1 MNRTLRARL
10 LASALIASAASLIC
24 IPEIA
29 SAQEVSADVSFTSFH
44 DRLSTYGNWS
54 HNPRYGDVW
63 RPRDVDADFHP
74 YSRGHWVD
82 TEYGFTWV
90 SDYQWGDVP
99 FHYGRWVNDADD
111 GWVWVPGYVWAPAW
125 VVWRSDNDYMGWA
138 PMPPDERFLAG
149 DETRFDVDPVAFYG
163 ARVDVGNLFIFVG
176 TRHIADPDFRTYIVR
191 RPDVVNIFH
200 RTRNITRISIVND
213 HVVNRSVD
221 VRVVERFTHRP
232 IRAVSIRTVLKPGAI
247 VTNVHIGRNID
258 IRERVSHPRG
268 NTAPGNNGNNGND
281 HNGNNDNGH
290 GPNGNDGNGND
301 HGGNNNDHGGNNNDH
316 GGNNNDHGGNNND
329 HGGSN
334 NDHGGTAGG
343 PSGTQG
349 GHDNNDMN
357 TKTNT
362 NTNTNANTPSSDQTP
377 AKPKNKKPGDN
388 SMQGSQ
394 PDNGANDQGASGG
407 GMSGG
412 VTGGTT
418 NTPSSDQTPPKPKH
432 KKPSD
437 NGMQGSQPDNGGGMS
452 DQGAPG
458 GSSSGGGMSG
468 GGTSG
473 STTHHH
479 DNSSQNNGAMQ
490 GGGTTPTP
498 PQTPP
503 TNSAPPK
510 HNGGASGSS
519 SQPSGSQSDSQDTTP
534 PKHKK
539 KEDDNGSGNPP
550 SGSSQ

>member
-125 VVWRSDNDYMGWA
+125 VVWRSDSDYMGWA

-191 RPDVVNIFH
+191 RPEVVNIFH

-281 HNGNNDNGH
+281 NGH
-290 GPNGNDGNGND
+290 GPNGNNGNG
-301 HGGNNNDHGGNNNDH
+301 NDH

-334 NDHGGTAGG
+334 NDHGGATGG

-394 PDNGANDQGASGG
+394 PDNG
-407 GMSGG
+407 
-412 VTGGTT
+412 
-418 NTPSSDQTPPKPKH
+418 
-432 KKPSD
+432 
-437 NGMQGSQPDNGGGMS
+437 GGMS

-458 GSSSGGGMSG
+458 ASGSGGGMSG

-473 STTHHH
+473 GGTSGQGSSGSTTHHH
-479 DNSSQNNGAMQ
+479 DSSSQNNGAMQ

-498 PQTPP
+498 PQTPQ